1 MSGWPVP
8 RNLIAFFE
16 MPDSRS
22 IQSSTQ
28 PYLNHPRITGQKQ
41 VMSFDD
47 SIQQLRKEQLA
58 HQSDAE
64 LFISVKSLFEQLK
77 QLYADQSYNALCLL
91 ALKKY
96 RSAKVQPSLHWFSDG
111 RWSDIPPVAFF
122 QLLDKHGA
130 PNIGAPD
137 YYPNAEAALRA
148 VRDDVMNT
156 NKLADCGFLRTEITA
171 ALGITLDTARPE
183 ELASEQDSSD
193 IKAENLVLKEKIE
206 ALEKRLAAPIE
217 KAETYAAKREE
228 FLIAVIASLYD
239 KNRLTSSKDLLPK
252 APELLRLV
260 ESKIP
265 LFWPAEGCFPM
276 SEEQCLKNLRE
287 AISLL
292 ERDVTD
298 LHQLRIEK
306 RQMQKTRKIKSS

>member
-1 MSGWPVP
+1 
-8 RNLIAFFE
+8 
-16 MPDSRS
+16 
-22 IQSSTQ
+22 
-28 PYLNHPRITGQKQ
+28 
-41 VMSFDD
+41 MSFDD
-47 SIQQLRKEQLA
+47 SIQQLRNEQLA
-58 HQSDAE
+58 RQSDTE
-64 LFISVKSLFEQLK
+64 RFISVKTLFEQLK
-77 QLYADQSYNALCLL
+77 QRYPDQSYNALCLL

-96 RSAKVQPSLHWFSDG
+96 RRSEHQPSLYWFRYESWYDN
-111 RWSDIPPVAFF
+111 SPVAPY

-148 VRDDVMNT
+148 VSDDVMNT
-156 NKLADCGFLRTEITA
+156 DKLANCGFLRTEIA
-171 ALGITLDTARPE
+171 DVLGVPLDTARPE
-183 ELASEQDSSD
+183 APMCEQDTSD
-193 IKAENLVLKEKIE
+193 LKAENLALKEKIE
-206 ALEKRLAAPIE
+206 SLEQRLTAPID
-217 KAETYAAKREE
+217 KAETYAAKREK

-239 KNRLTSSKDLLPK
+239 KNRLISSKDLLPK

-260 ESKIP
+260 ERKIS

-298 LHQLRIEK
+298 LPQLRAEK
-306 RQMQKTRKIKSS
+306 RQMQKIRKIKSA

>member
-1 MSGWPVP
+1 
-8 RNLIAFFE
+8 
-16 MPDSRS
+16 
-22 IQSSTQ
+22 
-28 PYLNHPRITGQKQ
+28 
-41 VMSFDD
+41 MSFDD
-47 SIQQLRKEQLA
+47 SIQQLRNEQLA
-58 HQSDAE
+58 RQSDSE
-64 LFISVKSLFEQLK
+64 RFISVKTLFEQLK
-77 QLYADQSYNALCLL
+77 QRYPDQSYSALCLL

-96 RSAKVQPSLHWFSDG
+96 RSAEKQPSLYWFRYESWYDT
-111 RWSDIPPVAFF
+111 SPFAPY

-148 VRDDVMNT
+148 VSDDIMNT
-156 NKLADCGFLRTEITA
+156 DKLAECGFLRTEITS
-171 ALGITLDTARPE
+171 ALGVPLDTARPE
-183 ELASEQDSSD
+183 SPMCEQNISD
-193 IKAENLVLKEKIE
+193 LKDENLALKEKIE

-228 FLIAVIASLYD
+228 FFIAVIASLYD
-239 KNRLTSSKDLLPK
+239 KNRLIPSKDLLPK

-298 LHQLRIEK
+298 LHQLRTEK
-306 RQMQKTRKIKSS
+306 RQMQKTRKSRSS

>member
-1 MSGWPVP
+1 
-8 RNLIAFFE
+8 
-16 MPDSRS
+16 
-22 IQSSTQ
+22 
-28 PYLNHPRITGQKQ
+28 
-41 VMSFDD
+41 MSFDD

-64 LFISVKSLFEQLK
+64 RFISVKSLFEQLK

-183 ELASEQDSSD
+183 ELASEQDSSG

-260 ESKIP
+260 ESKIS

-298 LHQLRIEK
+298 LHQLRAEK

>member
-1 MSGWPVP
+1 
-8 RNLIAFFE
+8 
-16 MPDSRS
+16 
-22 IQSSTQ
+22 
-28 PYLNHPRITGQKQ
+28 
-41 VMSFDD
+41 MSFDD

-58 HQSDAE
+58 RQSDSE
-64 LFISVKSLFEQLK
+64 RFISVKSLFEQLK
-77 QLYADQSYNALCLL
+77 QRYPDQSYHALCRS
-91 ALKKY
+91 ALKMY
-96 RSAKVQPSLHWFSDG
+96 RNTETQPSLYWFSDE

-130 PNIGAPD
+130 PNIGALD

-148 VRDDVMNT
+148 VKDDVMNT
-156 NKLADCGFLRTEITA
+156 NKLADCGFVRTEITA
-171 ALGITLDTARPE
+171 ALGITLGTARPE
-183 ELASEQDSSD
+183 EQASEQDSSD
-193 IKAENLVLKEKIE
+193 IKAENLALKEKIE

-228 FLIAVIASLYD
+228 FFIAVIASLYD

>member
-1 MSGWPVP
+1 
-8 RNLIAFFE
+8 
-16 MPDSRS
+16 
-22 IQSSTQ
+22 
-28 PYLNHPRITGQKQ
+28 
-41 VMSFDD
+41 MSFDD

-64 LFISVKSLFEQLK
+64 RFISVKTLFEQLK

-148 VRDDVMNT
+148 VRYDVMNT

-206 ALEKRLAAPIE
+206 ALEKRLAAPID

-228 FLIAVIASLYD
+228 FFIAVIASLYD
-239 KNRLTSSKDLLPK
+239 KNRLTFAKDLLPK

-260 ESKIP
+260 ENKIP

-276 SEEQCLKNLRE
+276 SEEQCLKILRE

-298 LHQLRIEK
+298 LHQLRVEK
-306 RQMQKTRKIKSS
+306 RQMQKTRKLNLINQ

>member
-1 MSGWPVP
+1 
-8 RNLIAFFE
+8 
-16 MPDSRS
+16 
-22 IQSSTQ
+22 
-28 PYLNHPRITGQKQ
+28 
-41 VMSFDD
+41 MSFDD
-47 SIQQLRKEQLA
+47 SIQQLRNEQLA
-58 HQSDAE
+58 RQSDTE
-64 LFISVKSLFEQLK
+64 RFISVKTLFEQLK
-77 QLYADQSYNALCLL
+77 QRYPDQSYNALCLL

-96 RSAKVQPSLHWFSDG
+96 RRSEHQPSLYWFRYESWYDN
-111 RWSDIPPVAFF
+111 SPVAPY

-148 VRDDVMNT
+148 VSDDVMNT
-156 NKLADCGFLRTEITA
+156 DKLANCGFLRTEIA
-171 ALGITLDTARPE
+171 DVLGVPLDTARPE
-183 ELASEQDSSD
+183 APMCEQDTSD
-193 IKAENLVLKEKIE
+193 LKAENLALKEK
-206 ALEKRLAAPIE
+206 LESLEQRLTAPID

-239 KNRLTSSKDLLPK
+239 KNRLISSKDLLPK

-260 ESKIP
+260 ERKIS

-298 LHQLRIEK
+298 LPQLRAEK
-306 RQMQKTRKIKSS
+306 RQMQKIRKIKSA

>member
-1 MSGWPVP
+1 
-8 RNLIAFFE
+8 
-16 MPDSRS
+16 
-22 IQSSTQ
+22 
-28 PYLNHPRITGQKQ
+28 
-41 VMSFDD
+41 MSFND
-47 SIQQLRKEQLA
+47 SIQQLRNEQLA
-58 HQSDAE
+58 RQSDSE
-64 LFISVKSLFEQLK
+64 RFISVKSLFEQLK
-77 QLYADQSYNALCLL
+77 QLYSDQSYNALCLL

-96 RSAKVQPSLHWFSDG
+96 RSAKVQPSLHWFSNG

-148 VRDDVMNT
+148 VSDDVMNT
-156 NKLADCGFLRTEITA
+156 DKLADCGFLRTEIA
-171 ALGITLDTARPE
+171 DALGVPLDTARPE
-183 ELASEQDSSD
+183 ALMFEQKTLDL
-193 IKAENLVLKEKIE
+193 KAENLSLKEKIE

-228 FLIAVIASLYD
+228 FFIAVIASLYD
-239 KNRLTSSKDLLPK
+239 KNRLTSAKDLLPK
-252 APELLRLV
+252 ASELLRLV
-260 ESKIP
+260 ENKIP

-276 SEEQCLKNLRE
+276 SEEKCLKILRE

-298 LHQLRIEK
+298 LHQLRVEK
-306 RQMQKTRKIKSS
+306 RQMQKTRKLNLLNQ